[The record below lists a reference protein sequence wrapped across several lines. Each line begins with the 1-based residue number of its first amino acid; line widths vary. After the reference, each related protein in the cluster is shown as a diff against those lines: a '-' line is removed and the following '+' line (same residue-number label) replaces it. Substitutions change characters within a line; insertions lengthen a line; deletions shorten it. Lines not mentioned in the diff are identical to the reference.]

1 MTANEV
7 SEFKKILFDKE
18 VKFVYTKVDG
28 SERKARG
35 TMKPGLLPLPK
46 KIEEKPEDEQKADV
60 KAGEKKVIKKR
71 SLPADSVLYYDLD
84 AKGFRS
90 FKIGNLVSFEK

>member
-1 MTANEV
+1 MASPDV
-7 SEFKKILFDKE
+7 SEFKKKLFDGE

-35 TMKPGLLPLPK
+35 TMKPDLLPLPK
-46 KIEEKPEDEQKADV
+46 KTEEKPEDEQEATV
-60 KAGEKKVIKKR
+60 KSCEKKTIKKR

-90 FKIGNLVSFEK
+90 FKAGNLVSFEK